1 MKAATRR
8 PLGYCAQQ
16 VDTPNTGVREQNLL
30 SLSYG
35 NIVRKD
41 IAGNDGLLPESFET
55 YNVVKRGDTVLRLTD
70 LQNDQR
76 SLRVG
81 FVEERGIITSAYVT
95 LRPNDDVD
103 PRFFSYVLKSMDFR
117 KDFYALGAGVRQSLK
132 FDELKRVQVHLPG
145 LATQRAIA
153 DYLDTESARIDA
165 LISKKQ
171 RVIEL
176 LNEGLNAFVDH
187 EFQHLSARPTRI
199 KYHVIL
205 NPQSVSESHDAA
217 ATINYIDIGSV
228 GRGFL
233 VEHPEKMTFRDA
245 PSRARRV
252 VRPGDVIVSTV
263 RTYLRAVWMVTSDYA
278 DLVVSTGFAVLRP
291 NPELLPEFFGWFC
304 RSSTFVDDVASRSYG
319 VSYPGISASEI
330 VSLAMPLPT
339 QSAQQAIATRLNEK
353 ADNYRTL
360 AQKLERQ
367 VVLLRERRQ
376 ALITAAV
383 TGELEVPGVAA

>member
-1 MKAATRR
+1 LVVR
-8 PLGYCAQQ
+8 PGDIVFNKLRTWQGGLGASAYEGIVSPAYFVCRPSADYDSRFLQYL
-16 VDTPNTGVREQNLL
+16 LL
-30 SLSYG
+30 SNTYLQELTRVS
-35 NIVRKD
+35 KWQPPAQFD
-41 IAGNDGLLPESFET
+41 IGWEQL
-55 YNVVKRGDTVLRLTD
+55 
-70 LQNDQR
+70 
-76 SLRVG
+76 
-81 FVEERGIITSAYVT
+81 
-95 LRPNDDVD
+95 
-103 PRFFSYVLKSMDFR
+103 
-117 KDFYALGAGVRQSLK
+117 
-132 FDELKRVQVHLPG
+132 
-145 LATQRAIA
+145 RAIPIIA
-153 DYLDTESARIDA
+153 PALHQQHVIANYLDTETARIDA
-165 LISKKQ
+165 LIVKKQ

-199 KYHVIL
+199 KYHVVL
-205 NPQSVSESHDAA
+205 NPQSVSEGHDAA
-217 ATINYIDIGSV
+217 AIINYLDIGSV

-233 VEHPEKMTFRDA
+233 VEYPEKMTFGDA

-252 VRPGDVIVSTV
+252 VRAGDVIVSTV

-339 QSAQQAIATRLNEK
+339 QNVQQTIATRLNEK
-353 ADNYRTL
+353 AHNYRTL
-360 AQKLERQ
+360 AQKLARQ
-367 VVLLRERRQ
+367 IVLLRERRQ

-383 TGELEVPGVAA
+383 TGELKVPGVAA